1 MLLDILVVS
10 VIFIALGMSGYYY
23 YLYMASKEDYEDG
36 KRRIKYLYNT
46 ITEGESKDSVFCKLE
61 KEGLRANFE
70 SKIENVSN
78 YVVPLRLN
86 YVKTMNYLKRSNIV
100 GASNLYVNA
109 EKNASMVIN
118 LSFEGSKLVL
128 KSQEGVL

>member
-1 MLLDILVVS
+1 MKVKIL
-10 VIFIALGMSGYYY
+10 FL
-23 YLYMASKEDYEDG
+23 
-36 KRRIKYLYNT
+36 
-46 ITEGESKDSVFCKLE
+46 LE

-100 GASNLYVNA
+100 GTSNLYVNA
-109 EKNASMVIN
+109 DKNASMVIN
-118 LSFEGSKLVL
+118 LSFEDSKLVL

>member
-23 YLYMASKEDYEDG
+23 YLYMSSKKDYEDG

-46 ITEGESKDSVFCKLE
+46 ITEGESKDSVFRKLE

-109 EKNASMVIN
+109 DKNASMVIN
-118 LSFEGSKLVL
+118 LSFEDSKLVL

>member
-23 YLYMASKEDYEDG
+23 YLYMSSKKDYEDG

-46 ITEGESKDSVFCKLE
+46 ITEGESKDSVFRKLE

-118 LSFEGSKLVL
+118 LSFEDSKLVL

>member
-23 YLYMASKEDYEDG
+23 YLYMSSKKDYEDG

-46 ITEGESKDSVFCKLE
+46 ITEGESKDSVFRKLE

-118 LSFEGSKLVL
+118 LSFEGSKLVF

>member
-1 MLLDILVVS
+1 MLLDTLVVS

-23 YLYMASKEDYEDG
+23 YLYMVSKEDYEDG

-46 ITEGESKDSVFCKLE
+46 ITEGESKDSVFRKLE

>member
-10 VIFIALGMSGYYY
+10 VIFIALGISGYYY
-23 YLYMASKEDYEDG
+23 YLYMSSKKDYEDG

-46 ITEGESKDSVFCKLE
+46 ITEGESKDSVFRKLE

>member
-10 VIFIALGMSGYYY
+10 VIFIALGMAGYYY
-23 YLYMASKEDYEDG
+23 YLYMVSKEDYEDG

-46 ITEGESKDSVFCKLE
+46 ITEGESKDSVFRKLE

-70 SKIENVSN
+70 SKVENVSN

-100 GASNLYVNA
+100 GASNLYVND

-118 LSFEGSKLVL
+118 LSFENSKLVL

>member
-23 YLYMASKEDYEDG
+23 YLYMSSKKDYEDG

-46 ITEGESKDSVFCKLE
+46 ITEGESKDSVFRKLE